1 MREAMLA
8 GYRRLRRLKNRTLNL
23 LDSPVVVLTYHR
35 VTIPAF
41 DPHRLAVSP
50 ENFRAQ
56 MIFLQRN
63 FPIVRF
69 EDDWKGVT
77 EPAVA
82 VTFDDGYAD
91 NFRQALPILE
101 EVGLPATFFVSTG
114 TLGTLHEFWWDELER
129 VVLGE
134 VGHPGRFRL
143 EDQQYGRL
151 WSTGTRRER
160 LVLHDDIH
168 RLARKVGASR
178 REDWLEQ
185 LRLWAGL
192 DRIGREANRPLRPEE
207 VRLLAASRWAT
218 IGAHTVT
225 HTPLAFLA
233 EEEQRREIIGSKR
246 QLEELLAGEVTVFS
260 YPFGTRKDYDRTS
273 IRICREAGFRRA
285 AANFPGQGHR
295 WTDPL
300 QVPRQLVRDWDLP
313 TFAAEM
319 ERFWT

>member
-1 MREAMLA
+1 MREALLA

-23 LDSPVVVLTYHR
+23 FDSPVVVLTYHR
-35 VTIPAF
+35 VTVPTC

-56 MIFLQRN
+56 MSFLQRN

-69 EDDWKGVT
+69 EDDWQGVT
-77 EPAVA
+77 EPAVT

-101 EVGLPATFFVSTG
+101 EVGVPATFFVSTG

-134 VGHPGRFRL
+134 AGYPGRFRL
-143 EDQQYGRL
+143 EDHQYGRS
-151 WSTGTRRER
+151 WSTVTMQER
-160 LVLHDDIH
+160 LLLHDDIH
-168 RLARKVGASR
+168 SLARKVGTSR

-185 LRLWAGL
+185 LRVWAGL

-218 IGAHTVT
+218 IGAHTVA
-225 HTPLAFLA
+225 HTPLALLA

-246 QLEELLAGEVTVFS
+246 QLEELLAGEVPVFS
-260 YPFGTRKDYDRTS
+260 YPFGTREDYDQIS

-285 AANFPGQGHR
+285 AANFPGQSHR
-295 WTDPL
+295 WTDPW